1 MSSTDFTKYHEV
13 LLDPHS
19 TQNINPNWVIR
30 NKVKLYYYDFWYKS
44 QTFSMHYLLYLLSEK
59 HYLAGL
65 FQGCEIVQTENS
77 DPVLMVG
84 NDIFSGIDY
93 TGTLFVDTI
102 EDEDRDYV
110 GFIFSYQVSNF
121 VTTKRE
127 EWRKIKIINKCTPA
141 PRCGK
146 LFILHFYI
154 DIYYRITE
162 SSMPSC
168 GRLLIGEKVGNKDYI

>member
-1 MSSTDFTKYHEV
+1 
-13 LLDPHS
+13 
-19 TQNINPNWVIR
+19 
-30 NKVKLYYYDFWYKS
+30 
-44 QTFSMHYLLYLLSEK
+44 
-59 HYLAGL
+59 
-65 FQGCEIVQTENS
+65 
-77 DPVLMVG
+77 MVG

-110 GFIFSYQVSNF
+110 GFIFSYQVRNF

-127 EWRKIKIINKCTPA
+127 ENHCNQAKL
-141 PRCGK
+141 CGK
-146 LFILHFYI
+146 IFILYFYI